1 MQQLKQQPYAGL
13 HTLNKTILVVEDD
26 EDIGSMLVDVL
37 SLETSCQ
44 ILLVTDAFQAM
55 RVMRNLRP
63 CLFITDYRL
72 PQMDGIQLYD
82 HLCATKELAH
92 IPTIIM
98 SAHMP
103 EEEVAKRHL
112 IGLNKPFELDDLL
125 DIVAKLMKN

>member
-1 MQQLKQQPYAGL
+1 MQQLKQQPSTGL
-13 HTLNKTILVVEDD
+13 YTLDKTILVVEDD

-44 ILLVTDAFQAM
+44 IVLVTDAFQAM
-55 RVMRNLRP
+55 RVMHSIKP

-82 HLCATKELAH
+82 YLCMAKELIQ

-103 EEEVAKRHL
+103 EDEVKKRHL
-112 IGLNKPFELDDLL
+112 VGLNKPFELDDLL
-125 DIVAKLMKN
+125 DTIAKLMKN

>member
-1 MQQLKQQPYAGL
+1 MQQLKQQPSTGL
-13 HTLNKTILVVEDD
+13 YTLNKTILVVEDD

-44 ILLVTDAFQAM
+44 IVLVTDAFQAM
-55 RVMRNLRP
+55 RVMHSIKP

-82 HLCATKELAH
+82 HLCATKELTQ

-103 EEEVAKRHL
+103 EDEVRKRHL
-112 IGLNKPFELDDLL
+112 VGLNKPFELDDLL
-125 DIVAKLMKN
+125 DMVAKLMKN